1 MNLLGLLGRR
11 LSLAISKL
19 LLSAERGEIMVVE
32 TMQVAQELAM
42 NEEDVTREALRALLR
57 AKIHSL
63 DAERRARCAKFS
75 VTSLQELDE
84 LVRAG
89 KVDEEVILDDFQ
101 NVDYLT
107 NRIARLQRMLGDHS
121 VSAVAEHP

>member
-1 MNLLGLLGRR
+1 M
-11 LSLAISKL
+11 A
-19 LLSAERGEIMVVE
+19 VE
-32 TMQVAQELAM
+32 TTQVAQELAM

-57 AKIHSL
+57 AKIHAL
-63 DAERRARCAKFS
+63 DAERRARCAKFG

-107 NRIARLQRMLGDHS
+107 NRIARLQKMLRDHS
-121 VSAVAEHP
+121 VSTVTEPS

>member
-1 MNLLGLLGRR
+1 MT
-11 LSLAISKL
+11 
-19 LLSAERGEIMVVE
+19 VE
-32 TMQVAQELAM
+32 TTQVAQELAM

-63 DAERRARCAKFS
+63 DAERRARCAKFG

-89 KVDEEVILDDFQ
+89 KVDEEAILDDFQ
-101 NVDYLT
+101 NVDYLA
-107 NRIARLQRMLGDHS
+107 NRIARLQKMLGDHS
-121 VSAVAEHP
+121 VSTVPEHS